1 MIDFMA
7 VASAGLVH
15 LAVRGGTGLLHDE
28 LQAKGAN
35 SARISSSQVQ
45 SAADAAGLLHV
56 CPNTGRLGKNT
67 GVEYTGVGIDQ
78 NPGRKEHMAGGAV
91 RLIDGNITIELAM
104 VEPNWTGF
112 CSWDHFIVT
121 YSNGRVERWDVGA
134 DEKRDSGG
142 NGIPVLLAHNGVPL
156 PTNCDTGDKTRYDES
171 TNSCVCPVGQIED
184 PTDEDSCV
192 VMASCNTG
200 DKTRYDA
207 PTNSCV
213 CPVGQEED
221 PTDANSC
228 ITPPPGCATPEATQ
242 AEKMMCAEML
252 PQDATYD
259 SSDCTTARWEVEYE
273 VDGDNNIRENCLIPM
288 EVRDSLAAASAD
300 SPRPL
305 QINSGNI
312 KGCEM
317 RRIDGFT
324 LGTLADLP
332 ECESAQLFGDAGLP
346 AQPADFPAA
355 ARLTVVAVASGRA
368 RVYFNN
374 NEITPGI
381 SSGGGGGGGSSAGL
395 IIGGIAVAGFL
406 AYSLT
411 GGTPEEISWAPQ
423 YSVFHNGAGTYYS
436 YGSRWSYQKSGWSA
450 YWETGKAGAGEEW
463 RYGSGVEWTGGIWTA
478 SFSGVNIGDESDLD
492 LSLSARKKIRGNA
505 WTLRAGANTD
515 IMADEY
521 GAEFSH
527 RLSAGAD
534 YRGGSWTVDFS
545 AGASGDG
552 FQHANVYMAAKRDF

>member
-1 MIDFMA
+1 MIIDLMIM
-7 VASAGLVH
+7 ASAGLNS
-15 LAVRGGTGLLHDE
+15 LAISGSPNLLKTE
-28 LQAKGAN
+28 LENAGHTATIITRN
-35 SARISSSQVQ
+35 DF
-45 SAADAAGLLHV
+45 SAA
-56 CPNTGRLGKNT
+56 
-67 GVEYTGVGIDQ
+67 
-78 NPGRKEHMAGGAV
+78 AGGFTPTSD
-91 RLIDGNITIELAM
+91 LFITCPGGRREYLAPRGLELADGTKWAM
-104 VEPNWTGF
+104 FEPF
-112 CSWDHFIVT
+112 CYPDHFIIE
-121 YSNGRVERWDVGA
+121 YPGGRLERWDVGA
-134 DEKRDSGG
+134 RPSGG
-142 NGIPVLLAHNGVPL
+142 QGETGVPYMVEVVNGKIVRSDDNDNGGGT
-156 PTNCDTGDKTRYDES
+156 PRCDTGDKTRYDES
-171 TNSCVCPVGQIED
+171 TNSCVCPQGKIED
-184 PTDEDSCV
+184 PTDED
-192 VMASCNTG
+192 
-200 DKTRYDA
+200 
-207 PTNSCV
+207 
-213 CPVGQEED
+213 
-221 PTDANSC
+221 SC
-228 ITPPPGCATPEATQ
+228 ITPPPGCATSEATLE
-242 AEKMMCAEML
+242 EKMMCAEML

-259 SSDCTTARWEVEYE
+259 SSDCTRNDHWEVEYE
-273 VDGDNNIRENCLIPM
+273 VDGNNNIRENCLIPM
-288 EVRDSLAAASAD
+288 EVSATSPATASSG

-305 QINSGNI
+305 QINLGNI

-317 RRIDGFT
+317 RKMPGFT

-332 ECESAQLFGDAGLP
+332 ECENDRLFGDGGLP
-346 AQPADFPAA
+346 ARPDGFNAETQ
-355 ARLTVVAVASGRA
+355 RLTVVPAASGRA

-381 SSGGGGGGGSSAGL
+381 SSGGGGGGSSAGL

-423 YSVFHNGAGTYYS
+423 YSVFHNGGGTYYS

-463 RYGSGVEWTGGIWTA
+463 RYGSGVEWTGDVWTA

-492 LSLSARKKIRGNA
+492 VSLSARKKIRGNA

-534 YRGGSWTVDFS
+534 YRGGLWTVDFS

-552 FQHANVYMAAKRDF
+552 FQHANAFLNLKRDL